1 MPTSPSEV
9 TSAPALAWQPWNATG
24 DNPTGKWQTV
34 DGNSGPANMSG
45 NATGDFES
53 GDGWSQT

>member
-1 MPTSPSEV
+1 MPAAPEPV
-9 TSAPALAWQPWNATG
+9 TSAPAFPYQPWDATG
-24 DNPTGKWQTV
+24 DNSAGKWKSV
-34 DGNSGPANMSG
+34 DANSGPANMSG